1 MLLGVFGGA
10 GDAGDTDAG
19 GVEGG
24 FGVVVVGVGLGWG
37 LGEAVAGG
45 LTGCCVVACATRP
58 SAEVLGGCAGGVVA
72 NGVVLTAL

>member
-10 GDAGDTDAG
+10 GGAGDTDAG

-24 FGVVVVGVGLGWG
+24 LGVVVAGVGLGWG

-45 LTGCCVVACATRP
+45 LTGCCGVACATRP
-58 SAEVLGGCAGGVVA
+58 STEALGGSAGVVVA